1 MVFLYVYIE
10 NRSITEI
17 ILRLFNTI
25 YMKSFL
31 LLLVTILLVA
41 QPMAEAR
48 QVRVLSEKIEFN
60 GKVNTSQ
67 RKSLIL
73 QNDSDEEKEYFFRY
87 LRGNIG
93 SSQSL
98 KICLDRTC
106 YDPKKDL
113 SKIKIKLKPGEVY
126 TDLYVEFDLGIIE
139 TRGTFDLHFFN
150 TENPRETFVIEGVY
164 NVVGEDDEDYFSHKD
179 IEIGG
184 VYPNPA
190 TRVAQLDY
198 KIKNPAVNARLVVN
212 TFIGNPIYDFR
223 LDPLH
228 TILEFN
234 VTDLNPG
241 VYVYTIF
248 IDDKNIV
255 TKKLVVKR

>member
-1 MVFLYVYIE
+1 
-10 NRSITEI
+10 
-17 ILRLFNTI
+17 
-25 YMKSFL
+25 MKSFL
-31 LLLVTILLVA
+31 LLLTTFLLLM
-41 QPMAEAR
+41 QPLAEAR

-60 GKVNTSQ
+60 GKINTSQ

-98 KICLDRTC
+98 KICIDSTC
-106 YDPKKDL
+106 FDPKKDL
-113 SKIKIKLKPGEVY
+113 SRIRIKLKPGEVF
-126 TDLYVEFDLGIIE
+126 TDLYLEFELGIIE

-150 TENPRETFVIEGVY
+150 TANPRDMFIIEGVY
-164 NVVGEDDEDYFSHKD
+164 NVASGDDENYFNHKD
-179 IEIGG
+179 IELGG

-198 KIKNPAVNARLVVN
+198 KIKNPAVNARVVVN
-212 TFIGNPIYDFR
+212 SFIGNPIYDFR

-228 TILEFN
+228 NTLEIN

-241 VYVYTIF
+241 VYFYTII
-248 IDDKNIV
+248 IDNKNIV